1 MILEHIAG
9 GGAAQSVLLPR
20 RGFLKGL
27 VGLIAAPAV
36 VKAESLMPIVVW
48 RPTFHH
54 ARVDGITDLHL
65 LACEKSDLLGVDLA
79 SLGLPPPIP
88 WMESKYEYYW
98 SYDQFPLTSLPKDKI
113 RIPRWQ
119 QAELDHLAELA
130 AQQPPDLNPSLA
142 DLIKRHGLG
151 PA

>member
-1 MILEHIAG
+1 MI
-9 GGAAQSVLLPR
+9 VLPR
-20 RGFLKGL
+20 RGFLTGL
-27 VGLIAAPAV
+27 VSLIAAPAV
-36 VKAESLMPIVVW
+36 VRAEALMPIVVW

-54 ARVDGITDLHL
+54 ARVDGSPALHL

-88 WMESKYEYYW
+88 WMESKCECYW
-98 SYDQFPLTSLPKDKI
+98 RYDQFPLISLRKDKI

-130 AQQPPDLNPSLA
+130 AQQPPGLNPELA
-142 DLIKRHGLG
+142 DLIKCT
-151 PA
+151 A

>member
-1 MILEHIAG
+1 
-9 GGAAQSVLLPR
+9 
-20 RGFLKGL
+20 
-27 VGLIAAPAV
+27 
-36 VKAESLMPIVVW
+36 MPIVVW

-54 ARVDGITDLHL
+54 ARVDGSPALHL

-88 WMESKYEYYW
+88 WMEFKYENYW
-98 SYDQFPLTSLPKDKI
+98 NYDQFPLKSLPKDKI

-119 QAELDHLAELA
+119 QAEMDYLAELA
-130 AQQPPDLNPSLA
+130 AHQPPDLSPSLA
-142 DLIKRHGLG
+142 HLIKRHRLG